1 MTRILNIL
9 MNCRLMRDMHSKA
22 GITLTEVVL
31 VVAVMGILSGMGVSG
46 FQRAIANARTKD
58 AAYNIAAFMEWTANE
73 ARWLSTT
80 LCVKVD
86 PNNAKSLIAYTGP
99 CSNTVSA
106 IDTLTLEGA
115 CRIISDAT
123 CHAEAIGN
131 TNFASNGA
139 DFIPKQGLSAAPSEG
154 FFAVQYGSYEIRG
167 AAAKASNQNN
177 FSPLISFEDCLWTG
191 I

>member
-1 MTRILNIL
+1 

-73 ARWLSTT
+73 ARRLSTT

-86 PNNAKSLIAYTGP
+86 PNNRHPYTGR
-99 CSNTVSA
+99 CVQNHIRCDMS
-106 IDTLTLEGA
+106 
-115 CRIISDAT
+115 CRSHRKHKL
-123 CHAEAIGN
+123 C
-131 TNFASNGA
+131 
-139 DFIPKQGLSAAPSEG
+139 
-154 FFAVQYGSYEIRG
+154 V
-167 AAAKASNQNN
+167 
-177 FSPLISFEDCLWTG
+177 
-191 I
+191 